1 MYMFMDHQAK
11 LMKISKTFNEV
22 KKISNLNNYAVK
34 CDSEKYAT
42 HISSDNVLFCWYG
55 LAEILMDV

>member
-1 MYMFMDHQAK
+1 
-11 LMKISKTFNEV
+11 MKTLIKVSKTFSEIR
-22 KKISNLNNYAVK
+22 KLSNINNYAVK

-42 HISSDNVLFCWYG
+42 HISADNVLFCWYG

>member
-1 MYMFMDHQAK
+1 
-11 LMKISKTFNEV
+11 MKTLIKTTRTFSEI
-22 KKISNLNNYAVK
+22 KKISNSLNYAVK
-34 CDSEKYAT
+34 CDTEKYAT

>member
-1 MYMFMDHQAK
+1 MKK
-11 LMKISKTFNEV
+11 LIKISKTFNEV

-34 CDSEKYAT
+34 CDTEKYAT
-42 HISSDNVLFCWYG
+42 HVSSDNVLFCWYG